1 MNNADEEK
9 YQNAVDYFI
18 GKWKNVKKP
27 FKHNEYYAKKKQIP
41 IESSAFRYI
50 DDQRLVSI
58 SETGEKHYNKRKLS
72 ELPQLISK
80 LQPKNAILYASENF
94 IFNYEFFYYKI
105 LNFNMNE
112 ILDDIQGITQY
123 VQVIFRNRKMNE
135 SVISTTHQI
144 QLFALIYLLDMHYFQ
159 KYPENFGIQLSSRAL
174 IFYKFFNNYQ
184 KIIDE
189 ADTFSTSECALITPF
204 QYSTSPG
211 SGLLVTL
218 VRLISYLFEL

>member
-80 LQPKNAILYASENF
+80 LQPKNAILNACEYF
-94 IFNYEFFYYKI
+94 IFNFEFLYYKI
-105 LNFNMNE
+105 MNFHMNE
-112 ILDDIQGITQY
+112 LLDDIQSITNHAP
-123 VQVIFRNRKMNE
+123 VIRQNYKKDDPI
-135 SVISTTHQI
+135 VTPTLQI
-144 QLFALIYLLDMHYFQ
+144 QLFALIYLLDRHFFQ
-159 KYPENFGIQLSSRAL
+159 MFPNDFGIQFTSRSL
-174 IFYKFFNNYQ
+174 IFYKIFDCFR
-184 KIIDE
+184 KIID
-189 ADTFSTSECALITPF
+189 DIDSFSTRENALITPF
-204 QYSTSPG
+204 QYLPSPG
-211 SGLLVTL
+211 SGLLITF
-218 VRLISYLFEL
+218 VRNIPF